1 MNHNHIAL
9 FLDVVEQG
17 SINGAARLRNV
28 AQSAVSRIVRELEL
42 SQGVPLLRRQHWGVE
57 PTDAG
62 QILADLA
69 RSVRAEAKVAEQSLA
84 ALKKGEK
91 VARLRI
97 GTGRTTAAAILPMA
111 LDHFV
116 RTDARCRIEVRMGHF
131 DTLLPALARGDLDI
145 VLGRIGNS
153 SLAEGLVEELLYH
166 DSMVILAGA
175 RHPLA
180 RKKTVSNAELL
191 AARWILPH
199 HDAEPWKDTE
209 MMFHSFGMP
218 VPIAAIESDSAEFIR
233 ALLHSRGQWLA
244 VMPRDLFELDL
255 ATRKVAIVREAPKAL
270 VRAVGLVRRRG
281 GYGIAKHPLESFLRI
296 LAAVVAKHPVQT
308 GRPPVKTTLVR

>member
-1 MNHNHIAL
+1 MNYNHIAL

-42 SQGVPLLRRQHWGVE
+42 SQGVPLLRRQHWGIE

-62 QILADLA
+62 KILADLA
-69 RSVRAEAKVAEQSLA
+69 RTVRAEAKVAEQSLA

-91 VARLRI
+91 AVRLRI

-116 RTDARCRIEVRMGHF
+116 KADAKCHIQVRMGHF
-131 DTLLPALARGDLDI
+131 DVLLPALARGELDI

-153 SLAEGLVEELLYH
+153 NLAEGLVEELLYH
-166 DSMVILAGA
+166 DSMVVLAGA

-180 RKKTVSNAELL
+180 RKKKVSNADLL

-199 HDAEPWKDTE
+199 QDAEPWKDTE

-233 ALLHSRGQWLA
+233 TLLHSREQWLA
-244 VMPRDLFELDL
+244 VMPRDLFQLDL
-255 ATRKVAIVREAPKAL
+255 ATRNVAIVREAPKAL

-281 GYGIAKHPLESFLRI
+281 GFGTEEHPLGSFMRI
-296 LAAVVAKHPVQT
+296 LDIVVAKHSS
-308 GRPPVKTTLVR
+308 